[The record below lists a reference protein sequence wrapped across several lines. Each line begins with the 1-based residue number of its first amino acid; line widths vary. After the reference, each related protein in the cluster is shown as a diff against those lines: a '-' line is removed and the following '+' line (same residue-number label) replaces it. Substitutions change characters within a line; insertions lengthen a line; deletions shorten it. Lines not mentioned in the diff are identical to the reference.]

1 MNNKILE
8 TLEFDRIKG
17 QLAQYLVSAAG
28 RRELTQLVPQTD
40 YEVVKELLTETTDGA
55 DILRL
60 EDGIPIPQLAD
71 IKPQLKRLKIKANLN
86 GTELAQITKV
96 LQTSMSVKNFFDQMR
111 EKKIKLQVLTTQV
124 DRLVTIPSI
133 TQRLVRSIDPDGRI
147 NDEASAKLHGI
158 RQLITQTETEIH
170 QQM

>member
-1 MNNKILE
+1 MNSKILE

-111 EKKIKLQVLTTQV
+111 EKKLNC
-124 DRLVTIPSI
+124 RF
-133 TQRLVRSIDPDGRI
+133 
-147 NDEASAKLHGI
+147 
-158 RQLITQTETEIH
+158 
-170 QQM
+170 